1 MDRSRGGVAAIAEDL
16 LRLLAAAMNA
26 VRLYP
31 AASPLRTDAITR
43 FTAEARAATAVGGP
57 LQLKVDRGRFILGE
71 TAIGEGLPQ
80 IAALSETLHALQ
92 VGQIIVAPALT
103 EAESASFLDIL
114 GSDAHAIRAG
124 GGMRSAL
131 LAAGV
136 ANIAVIEVSLRA
148 SSEEGLLGLDLTTAP
163 IEDIARELSGAVET
177 WIEESATDPGAQ
189 DLVEEAIERL
199 EPAARDLAMRRCAE
213 ALMLLDEAS
222 RVRMLSSAMATAAS
236 PTAMDGL
243 LEVVAHMPPAALA
256 RLLKLTAER
265 QNAGT
270 DDVIGA
276 IEFPP
281 ELASE
286 LARLLKPS
294 PQTEAER
301 GVPPEADVDGIVHE
315 VAAADEIDLA
325 HISTLVKATTARSA
339 AARGLMTTLQM
350 ASDRPSDD
358 TVKAVADAV
367 KPAIQQGAIDELAH
381 AAELMRPLAEDPALA
396 AAVQAARAALAEP
409 ALLEAC
415 AKRLGD
421 DPASQAARSLLSAA
435 GTPGAEA
442 LVATYLDATEL
453 QRANLLPTA
462 AEMIESV
469 APVAG
474 RVLRSGEASS
484 AAAVLRLLGSMRSR
498 RLAPTIASGLE
509 HLDVGVRE
517 AALAALAQSP
527 SPETTQ
533 LLSKALA
540 HWDPETRRIAA
551 REMGRAG
558 STDAVPALLK
568 VIAEVSMF
576 ERNYELK
583 KEVLKSLETLRS
595 PQAVPAL
602 RRMARRGLVI
612 GKKNRELRYLAQRVL
627 ESLE

>member
-43 FTAEARAATAVGGP
+43 FTAEARSATASGGP

-80 IAALSETLHALQ
+80 IAALSEQLHALQ
-92 VGQIIVAPALT
+92 VGQLIIAPALT
-103 EAESASFLDIL
+103 DAESARFLDVL

-124 GGMRSAL
+124 GGIRSAL
-131 LAAGV
+131 LNASV
-136 ANIAVIEVSLRA
+136 ANIAVIEVTLKA

-163 IEDIARELSGAVET
+163 IEDIARELSGAVES
-177 WIEESATDPGAQ
+177 WIEESVTNPDAQ
-189 DLVEEAIERL
+189 DLVEDAIERL

-213 ALMLLDEAS
+213 ALMLLDEAT
-222 RVRMLSSAMATAAS
+222 RTRMLSSAMADGVTGA
-236 PTAMDGL
+236 AMDGL
-243 LEVVAHMPPAALA
+243 LEVVAHMQPAALA
-256 RLLKLTAER
+256 RLLRLTAES
-265 QNAGT
+265 QNTGT
-270 DDVIGA
+270 DSVIGA

-281 ELASE
+281 ELAGE

-315 VAAADEIDLA
+315 VAAADENDLA
-325 HISTLVKATTARSA
+325 HISTLVQATTARSA
-339 AARGLMTTLQM
+339 AARGLITTLQM
-350 ASDRPSDD
+350 ATDRPNDD
-358 TVKAVADAV
+358 TLKAVTEAI
-367 KPAIQQGAIDELAH
+367 KPAIQQGAIDELAN
-381 AAELMRPLAEDPALA
+381 AAGLLRTLADDPALTS
-396 AAVQAARAALAEP
+396 AVQSARTALAEP
-409 ALLEAC
+409 TLLEAC

-421 DPASQAARSLLSAA
+421 DPASQSARSLLSAA

-442 LVATYLDATEL
+442 LVATYLDANEL
-453 QRANLLPTA
+453 QRANLLPAA
-462 AEMIESV
+462 AEMIETV
-469 APVAG
+469 APIAG
-474 RVLRSGEASS
+474 RVLRSGEAAS
-484 AAAVLRLLGSMRSR
+484 AAAVLRLLGSMHSR

-517 AALAALAQSP
+517 AAVVALAQSP

-551 REMGRAG
+551 REIGRAG
-558 STDAVPALLK
+558 NTDAVPALLK

-602 RRMARRGLVI
+602 RRMAKRGLVI